1 MRTIAIML
9 AGSALLALGAC
20 DKGEDKAQSG
30 AGEAQS
36 AQEIAAQVKKVS
48 LQPGEWE
55 TTSEIVDAKIENA
68 PEGMPA
74 GMMDAMKG
82 RKTMVK
88 NCITP
93 AQAEN
98 PDADF
103 LAAQKD
109 GRCTYSG
116 FEMAGGTIKGT
127 VTCAGGE
134 GGTATM
140 KMEGIYTPASYTTT
154 VDMVSAGMGGAQARD
169 MTMHMTTKVS
179 GKRIGECPAPAKP

>member
-1 MRTIAIML
+1 MRIVAIML

-20 DKGEDKAQSG
+20 GKSEDKPGNG
-30 AGEAQS
+30 AGETQS
-36 AQEIAAQVKKVS
+36 VQEIAAQVKKIS

-55 TTSEIVDAKIENA
+55 TTSEIVEAKIENA

-82 RKTMVK
+82 RKTTVK

-93 AQAEN
+93 EQAEN
-98 PDADF
+98 PGADF
-103 LAAQKD
+103 LTAQKD

-116 FEMAGGTIKGT
+116 FEMSGGTIKGT

-154 VDMVSAGMGGAQARD
+154 VSMVSAGMGGAQAKD

-179 GKRIGECPAPAKP
+179 GKRIGECPATPVK

>member
-1 MRTIAIML
+1 MRIIAIML

-20 DKGEDKAQSG
+20 SKSEDKAGSG
-30 AGEAQS
+30 GGEAQS

-55 TTSEIVDAKIENA
+55 TTSEIVDARMENA

-74 GMMDAMKG
+74 GMMDSMKG
-82 RKTMVK
+82 RKTSVK
-88 NCITP
+88 SCITP
-93 AQAEN
+93 EQAEN
-98 PDADF
+98 PGADF

-116 FEMAGGTIKGT
+116 FEMAGGAIKGT
-127 VTCAGGE
+127 VTCAGQDGA
-134 GGTATM
+134 TATM
-140 KMEGIYTPASYTTT
+140 KMEGIYTPTSYTTT
-154 VDMVSAGMGGAQARD
+154 VNMESAGMGGAQAKD
-169 MTMHMTTKVS
+169 MTMLMTTRVS

>member
-9 AGSALLALGAC
+9 AGSALFALGAC
-20 DKGEDKAQSG
+20 GKSEDKADSG
-30 AGEAQS
+30 GETQS

-55 TTSEIVDAKIENA
+55 TTSEIIDARMENA

-74 GMMDAMKG
+74 GMMNSMKG
-82 RKTMVK
+82 RKTTVR

-93 AQAEN
+93 EQAEN
-98 PDADF
+98 PGADF

-116 FEMAGGTIKGT
+116 FEMSGGTIRGT
-127 VTCAGGE
+127 VTCAGDGS
-134 GGTATM
+134 GTATM
-140 KMEGIYTPASYTTT
+140 KMEGVYTPTSYTTT
-154 VDMVSAGMGGAQARD
+154 VDMQSAGMAGAQAKD

>member
-9 AGSALLALGAC
+9 AGSALFALGAC
-20 DKGEDKAQSG
+20 GKSEDKAESG
-30 AGEAQS
+30 GGEAQS

-55 TTSEIVDAKIENA
+55 TTSEIVDARMDNA

-74 GMMDAMKG
+74 GMMDSMKG
-82 RKTMVK
+82 RKTTIR
-88 NCITP
+88 NCVTP
-93 AQAEN
+93 EQAEN
-98 PDADF
+98 PGADF

-116 FEMAGGTIKGT
+116 FEMAGGAIKGT
-127 VTCAGGE
+127 VTCTSQE
-134 GGTATM
+134 GGSATM
-140 KMEGIYTPASYTTT
+140 KMEGVYSPTSYTTT

-169 MTMHMTTKVS
+169 MTMHMITKVS
-179 GKRIGECPAPAKP
+179 GKRIGECKAAAKP

>member
-1 MRTIAIML
+1 MRIVAIML

-20 DKGEDKAQSG
+20 GKSEDKAESG

-36 AQEIAAQVKKVS
+36 VQEIAAQVKKVS

-55 TTSEIVDAKIENA
+55 TTSEIVEAKIENA

-82 RKTMVK
+82 RKTSVK
-88 NCITP
+88 SCITP
-93 AQAEN
+93 EQAEN
-98 PDADF
+98 PGADF
-103 LAAQKD
+103 LTAQKD

-116 FEMAGGTIKGT
+116 FEMSGGTIKGT
-127 VTCAGGE
+127 VTCTGQQ

-140 KMEGIYTPASYTTT
+140 KMEGIYTSTSYTTT
-154 VDMVSAGMGGAQARD
+154 VDVQSAGMGGPEAQD

-179 GKRIGECPAPAKP
+179 GKRVGECPASGRQ

>member
-20 DKGEDKAQSG
+20 GKSEDKAGSGGETQST
-30 AGEAQS
+30 
-36 AQEIAAQVKKVS
+36 QEIAAQVKKVS

-55 TTSEIVDAKIENA
+55 TTSEILDARMENA

-74 GMMDAMKG
+74 GMMASMKG
-82 RKTMVK
+82 RKTSVK
-88 NCITP
+88 SCITP
-93 AQAEN
+93 EQAEN
-98 PDADF
+98 PGADF

-116 FEMAGGTIKGT
+116 FEMSGGAIRGA
-127 VTCAGGE
+127 VTCGGE
-134 GGTATM
+134 GGGSATM
-140 KMEGIYTPASYTTT
+140 KMEGVYTPTSYTTT
-154 VDMVSAGMGGAQARD
+154 VDMVSTGMGGPQARG

-179 GKRIGECPAPAKP
+179 GKRVGECPAAAKP

>member
-1 MRTIAIML
+1 MRKVAIML

-20 DKGEDKAQSG
+20 GKSEDKTEG
-30 AGEAQS
+30 DGEAQS
-36 AQEIAAQVKKVS
+36 AQEIAAQVEKVS

-82 RKTMVK
+82 RKTSVK
-88 NCITP
+88 SCITP
-93 AQAEN
+93 EQAEN
-98 PDADF
+98 PGADF

-140 KMEGIYTPASYTTT
+140 TMEGAYTPASYTTT
-154 VDMVSAGMGGAQARD
+154 VNMVSAGMGGPQAKD
-169 MTMHMTTKVS
+169 MTMHMTTRVS
-179 GKRIGECPAPAKP
+179 GRRVGDCPAAARP